1 MNLIKI
7 RVKINN
13 VDSPYYYEGE
23 AREHNDIIEYNN
35 LDEDFIFDKKI
46 QRVTKSDSSNTI
58 VVDFLKKEIIIKSKE
73 KSLSLSIKVL
83 KKEIKEN
90 KLYYMYSIDNNKIEF
105 ILEKE
110 V

>member
-1 MNLIKI
+1 MNLIK
-7 RVKINN
+7 VKVNINN
-13 VDSPYYYEGE
+13 ADSPYHYEGE

-35 LDEDFIFDKKI
+35 LDEELIFDKKI
-46 QRVTKSDSSNTI
+46 HRITKSDSNNTI

-73 KSLSLSIKVL
+73 KSLSFGIKIL

-90 KLYYMYSIDNNKIEF
+90 RFYYLYSVDNNKIEF